1 MPTATVLLSNDD
13 QSPNGPEQSLYFQAG
28 RLETGRELYRIEAGS
43 SIPILAADINP
54 GPSWSEPSGFFV
66 L

>member
-1 MPTATVLLSNDD
+1 MPTAT
-13 QSPNGPEQSLYFQAG
+13 NGPGQSLYFRATTE
-28 RLETGRELYRIEAGS
+28 ETGEELYRIEAGS
-43 SIPILAADINP
+43 STPTLIDINP

>member
-1 MPTATVLLSNDD
+1 MPTATVVLSDDD
-13 QSPNGPEQSLYFQAG
+13 QSPNGPEQSLYFQATT
-28 RLETGRELYRIEAGS
+28 EATGREPYRIEAGS
-43 SIPILAADINP
+43 STPMLVADINP